1 TFDNVSATDT
11 GYTPYIDLV
20 LPTTGADGDDGVSFD
35 GASFL
40 GTAVTTT
47 EVVFE
52 ADGEAEHPLAVDSS
66 GDPLVVSGTPGDTL
80 VVIELPYG
88 SFSAG
93 NPAVDVVVTLDFSDH
108 ADLDHALTLAATP
121 GFALGNDALDNP
133 SSDPSIV
140 GTTKTHDVEQSLFTL
155 TKANDIPEDE
165 AATGASYVYT
175 HTITVDV
182 ADGQTLS
189 DFTLTDTL
197 PPEMV
202 YRGNLQA
209 GGGTVVAEPT
219 EGAIAGPGN
228 DTLEIE
234 FDTISGTVDVSFDF
248 HVAEVAAEET
258 APVIDRASGDQVAV
272 VNTVTGGADWDPVD
286 PDDAVAPVTA
296 TARDEWRATSLAIQ
310 KSVAVAAD
318 NQIPGQ
324 PTPEDVY
331 DFTLQVQVSDFFAY
345 GDLVVTDVLGDGW
358 EYVAGSAEFTTVEEA
373 GSVPAT
379 RSLTAQETSTRNDA
393 TGRTTNVWDLSAAMI
408 AAGRD
413 GLLTGGSADGSE
425 ATSNTRATITYQARV
440 LDQYDDDGED
450 RPEIGQGDRIGNDV
464 QIAGSVRNNA
474 TPTQIDGDETNASAA
489 GVTIPFGRIEENTVY
504 ALDGATNPPSDA
516 VVSAGDTVTFRI
528 LYDAPLGSFEDLRIR
543 NNLPQNVFDVT
554 EITTVSTTKSAAPP
568 PAGTLYFGPA
578 DEYVDAGGPT
588 PTMTFDAGSNG
599 FDLDFGDFS
608 SDPREQVSMELL
620 FTVTVKDA
628 VFAPQLLLTNQATE
642 FEENSFG
649 EEESSIAIAQ
659 FTYAEPVLEIT
670 KGIVATDSDDPDVMY
685 LTATGSDTSEPRT
698 PVPFSE
704 PGSEGTRF
712 SGTISSD
719 GLAARPID
727 SDLLNVDA
735 GDLVTFALT
744 VENTGSASDG
754 AFDIRV
760 EDVVP
765 EGFVV
770 PTDGAG
776 LNLSVTDGTGAAIA
790 YTGDLFSGGIEL
802 TDPAVDRGAVA
813 AFDETSGRNVA
824 VVTYDLLLED
834 TVRADQT
841 LQSEGAIT
849 NYTAFDGAGADRAA
863 DDLSDG
869 ASVKIEDAE
878 VERTLVGREFGA
890 IGTTSV
896 LVGEEFT
903 FRLTYDL
910 AEATYE
916 NVFLSDTVRA
926 GKSLGD
932 YDILSASVVTWDA
945 TTLTSSNGV
954 TSGTAGV
961 VAADR
966 ESVTFDVGRLTVAS
980 DNDPT
985 NDVIEIEVVARS
997 SDANGASAG
1006 DRLSGEARFAADGV
1020 ASTKAS
1026 DVRLREPDLVMAK
1039 EAGSDVVAAG
1049 STVSY
1054 SVVVEHG
1061 ADPQSA
1067 PAYDLVLTDAV
1078 DDPNVAFDAESVTVT
1093 LDGADVTADAVVT
1106 GNGSGDRAVRVETD
1120 ALARGGTLVVAYT
1133 ATVKETVSPSVTIS
1147 NTAELTYDSLPTDD
1161 ADDERDGAET
1171 AQATTTSAPPE
1182 VTVAVVDS
1190 SQPLTPGAT
1199 LSVGETVTFEIVAGI
1214 PEGTTEDAVLTNT
1227 LPAGLDYVS
1236 STVVRVGDGEGSV
1249 TSTKSP
1255 TEGTQSGQETT
1266 FDFGDLTNPV
1276 NSADDDEIVVRV
1288 VARVTDAAAGTLT
1301 DEAALSFATGAD
1313 DASTDVTVVEPSLDV
1328 TKAVSPDVADAG
1340 DTVSYTVRSTNGGT
1354 GPAYD
1359 VVIETDLTEAGVA
1372 AKGGTTPTIRILDG
1386 GTDVTPAGADA
1397 PSVAYPDAGGGLTA
1411 TVPVL
1416 EVGQAVVIV
1425 YEAVVTDA
1433 AAFSSEVD
1441 ASATVTRYDT
1451 APGDGAQRV
1460 YDENRAG
1467 HTPPEDDATFTTP
1480 DASIART
1487 ILSTTDPDT
1496 DLARVGIG
1504 EEVVHRLAVT
1514 VPQGTADLTVTD
1526 AMPDGL
1532 AVVSARVVSLGGAT
1546 SATLAEGA
1554 TDASDDITVS
1564 TDGDG
1569 VTFDLGTTV
1578 VPGSQ
1583 DAAAADTTLVLEVV
1597 TRVEDVPGNTAG
1609 TARQATARL
1618 EVDDAAA
1625 NELQPDATAAETLTV
1640 VEPDVTVVLAGP
1652 EVAKGGD
1659 TLTYTLT
1666 LANEGDGPAHDL
1678 MFADL
1683 LTDPQLAYVPGS
1695 LTKAEASTAT
1705 GDLTAAAS
1713 GAGFEATLDTLEAG
1727 ETLVVTYQAT

>member
-1 TFDNVSATDT
+1 MTTMPRFEPLEDRIVLDGEPSVEIDAPESVELGAQDVEVTLTFDNVSASDT

-40 GTAVTTT
+40 GTAVATT
-47 EVVFE
+47 EVVFD

-155 TKANDIPEDE
+155 TKTNDIPEDE

-182 ADGQTLS
+182 ADGQTLT

-209 GGGTVVAEPT
+209 GGGTVLAEPT

-272 VNTVTGGADWDPVD
+272 TNTVVGGAEWDPVD
-286 PDDAVAPVTA
+286 PGDAVVAVTA
-296 TARDEWRATSLAIQ
+296 TAQDDWRATSLAIQ
-310 KSVAVAAD
+310 KSVAVGAD

-331 DFTLQVQVSDFFAY
+331 DFTLQVQVSDFFTY
-345 GDLVVTDVLGDGW
+345 GDLEVTDVLGDGW

-373 GSVPAT
+373 GSVSAAG
-379 RSLTAQETSTRNDA
+379 SLTAQETSTRNDA

-408 AAGRD
+408 AAGQD
-413 GLLTGGSADGSE
+413 GLLTGGSADGTE
-425 ATSNTRATITYQARV
+425 ASSNARATITYQARV

-474 TPTQIDGDETNASAA
+474 TPSQTDGTETNASAA
-489 GVTIPFGRIEENTVY
+489 TVTIPFGRIVENTVY

-568 PAGTLYFGPA
+568 AAGTLYFGPE

-588 PTMTFDAGSNG
+588 PTMTLDAGSNG

-649 EEESSIAIAQ
+649 EEESSVAIAQ

-670 KGIVATDSDDPDVMY
+670 KGIVATDSDDPDVLY
-685 LTATGSDTSEPRT
+685 LTATGSDTSGPRT
-698 PVPFSE
+698 PVPFSA

-735 GDLVTFALT
+735 GDLVSFA
-744 VENTGSASDG
+744 VVVQNTGAASEG
-754 AFDIRV
+754 AFDIRI

-765 EGFVV
+765 DGFAL
-770 PTDGAG
+770 PGG
-776 LNLSVTDGTGAAIA
+776 GSNLTVTDGTGNRAIGFA
-790 YTGDLFSGGIEL
+790 GDLFSGGITL
-802 TDPAVDRGAVA
+802 DDRGAEGA
-813 AFDETSGRNVA
+813 AGAFDPSSGDNVI
-824 VVTYDLLLED
+824 VLTYDLRVED
-834 TVRADQT
+834 AVTAGQSMTSAAAVADFAAR
-841 LQSEGAIT
+841 EG
-849 NYTAFDGAGADRAA
+849 GQDR
-863 DDLSDG
+863 LSDPLTD
-869 ASVKIEDAE
+869 DAE
-878 VERTLVGREFGA
+878 TTIENVSIAKTLHGREFGEGGA
-890 IGTTSV
+890 DDV
-896 LVGEEFT
+896 MVGEEFT
-903 FRLTYDL
+903 FRVTYDVPEGEY
-910 AEATYE
+910 ANA
-916 NVFLSDTVRA
+916 VLSETVRA
-926 GKSLGD
+926 GGNRAD
-932 YDILSASVVTWDA
+932 YEILSARIVGWDDGM
-945 TTLTSSNGV
+945 TSSAGV
-954 TSGTAGV
+954 ANGTAGTV
-961 VAADR
+961 AGHGNSVSFDLGTLRNAAD
-966 ESVTFDVGRLTVAS
+966 
-980 DNDPT
+980 NDSPD
-985 NDVIEIEVVARS
+985 DVIVFDVVARS
-997 SDANGASAG
+997 LGSGPADAGEDLSGRAAFAAESVAVFEDAKVDVIEPAVTLEKSADPAEVGAG
-1006 DRLSGEARFAADGV
+1006 DTVAYRVEATAG
-1020 ASTKAS
+1020 
-1026 DVRLREPDLVMAK
+1026 
-1039 EAGSDVVAAG
+1039 AGSD
-1049 STVSY
+1049 
-1054 SVVVEHG
+1054 
-1061 ADPQSA
+1061 DA

-1078 DDPNVAFDAESVTVT
+1078 DDPNVAFDRGSVKVT
-1093 LDGADVTADAVVT
+1093 LDGTDVTASAVLE
-1106 GNGSGDRAVRVETD
+1106 GNDPGDDAVRVETD
-1120 ALARGGTLVVAYT
+1120 ALAKGGTLVVAYT

-1147 NTAELTYDSLPTDD
+1147 NTADLTFDSLPTDD
-1161 ADDERDGAET
+1161 ADDERDGAAT
-1171 AQATTTSAPPE
+1171 AQATTRSAPPE

-1190 SQPLTPGAT
+1190 SQPLTTGAT

-1214 PEGTTEDAVLTNT
+1214 PEGTTEDAVLRNT
-1227 LPAGLDYVS
+1227 LPEGLDYVS
-1236 STVVRVGDGEGSV
+1236 STVVRIGDGEGSV
-1249 TSTKSP
+1249 TSTESP

-1266 FDFGDLTNPV
+1266 FDFGDLSNPV

-1288 VARVTDAAAGTLT
+1288 VARVADAAAGTLT
-1301 DEAALSFATGAD
+1301 DEAALSFSTGSD
-1313 DASTDVTVVEPSLDV
+1313 DAATDVEIVEPSLDV
-1328 TKAVSPDVADAG
+1328 AKTVSPGAGRCRRHGDA
-1340 DTVSYTVRSTNGGT
+1340 TLVRSTNGGT

-1386 GTDVTPAGADA
+1386 GTDVTPTGANA
-1397 PSVAYPDAGGGLTA
+1397 PSVAYPDGDGLTA
-1411 TVPVL
+1411 NVPVL
-1416 EVGQAVVIV
+1416 KVGQTVEIV

-1433 AAFSSEVD
+1433 AAFSSEVV
-1441 ASATVTRYDT
+1441 ASATVARYDT
-1451 APGDGAQRV
+1451 DPGDGAQRV
-1460 YDENRAG
+1460 YDENRTG

-1487 ILSTTDPDT
+1487 ILLHDGPRYGPGAGRHRRGGGAPARRDRAAGDGGPHRHRRDARRARGRLGAGGFPRGG
-1496 DLARVGIG
+1496 DLG
-1504 EEVVHRLAVT
+1504 EPRGGSHGRLGRHHRL
-1514 VPQGTADLTVTD
+1514 GERGRRDLRPRHD
-1526 AMPDGL
+1526 GGAGL
-1532 AVVSARVVSLGGAT
+1532 AGRRGRRH
-1546 SATLAEGA
+1546 
-1554 TDASDDITVS
+1554 DA
-1564 TDGDG
+1564 
-1569 VTFDLGTTV
+1569 
-1578 VPGSQ
+1578 
-1583 DAAAADTTLVLEVV
+1583 
-1597 TRVEDVPGNTAG
+1597 
-1609 TARQATARL
+1609 
-1618 EVDDAAA
+1618 
-1625 NELQPDATAAETLTV
+1625 
-1640 VEPDVTVVLAGP
+1640 
-1652 EVAKGGD
+1652 
-1659 TLTYTLT
+1659 
-1666 LANEGDGPAHDL
+1666 
-1678 MFADL
+1678 
-1683 LTDPQLAYVPGS
+1683 
-1695 LTKAEASTAT
+1695 
-1705 GDLTAAAS
+1705 
-1713 GAGFEATLDTLEAG
+1713 GAGGGHAG
-1727 ETLVVTYQAT
+1727 RGRPRQHRRAPRGRPRRGWRWTTPPRTSCSPMRRRPRR